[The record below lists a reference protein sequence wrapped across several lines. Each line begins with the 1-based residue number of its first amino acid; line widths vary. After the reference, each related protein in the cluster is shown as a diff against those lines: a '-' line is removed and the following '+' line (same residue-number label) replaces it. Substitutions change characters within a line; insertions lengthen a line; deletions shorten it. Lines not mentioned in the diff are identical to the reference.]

1 MAKLTKKQKAA
12 SELIE
17 QGKEYTLQEGVKL
30 VKELPAAQFDESVE
44 FSLKLGIDPKQSD
57 QLVRGTII
65 MPHGTGKKVR
75 VVVFCKGEEAKAA
88 QAAGAEYVG
97 AEDLIKKI
105 SSGWVDFD
113 VAVASPDMMRD
124 LSKLGKVL
132 GPRGLMPNPKAG
144 TVTKDVGKAVEEV
157 KKGKIEFKADKSGD
171 IRVAVGKKSFS
182 EEALLE
188 NINALITA
196 ILRAQPSAAKGQY
209 LRSVYMATSM
219 GPGIC
224 LDPNKLNQ
232 N

>member
-105 SSGWVDFD
+105 STGWVDFD

-209 LRSVYMATSM
+209 LRSIYISSTMC
-219 GPGIC
+219 PGIC
-224 LDPNKLNQ
+224 LDPNKL
-232 N
+232 

>member
-105 SSGWVDFD
+105 STGWVDFD

-224 LDPNKLNQ
+224 LDPNKLSGV
-232 N
+232 

>member
-1 MAKLTKKQKAA
+1 MTKLTKKQKTA

-17 QGKEYTLQEGVKL
+17 EGKEYTLQEGVKL

-105 SSGWVDFD
+105 STGWVDFD

-196 ILRAQPSAAKGQY
+196 ILRAQPSAAKGRY
-209 LRSVYMATSM
+209 LRSIYISSTM

-224 LDPNKLNQ
+224 LDPNKL
-232 N
+232 